1 VGFYVTPALVGGRND
16 QMISYFIAYFMN
28 ESSNWHQAAALSLLL
43 LLFTGAAYLVIT
55 SVFRVNRVAIR

>member
-1 VGFYVTPALVGGRND
+1 
-16 QMISYFIAYFMN
+16 MN